1 MKIIFIL
8 LSLLLF
14 LFMIHYSVTEYFTTD
29 DTAFIAK
36 YMKFREI
43 YNNFLITWKQGITT
57 SYGTSLPAGQSIGNP
72 TMEQLNQYIV
82 ELSRK
87 DGTTYPPL
95 TDPLPPAKTF
105 VEIIQTQQL
114 VPRTITPMITALQWM
129 NTNLAKA
136 HADMNDALKG
146 IQGFTDSRWE
156 SFADICQQIQT
167 CKQVQQQ
174 QQIVDVKQWMEPVF
188 DSVDTITP
196 LLNENTR
203 LVAKSKDIQA
213 KAQSGDL
220 LPKVEPRKSPY
231 KLPPGSGKKL
241 SPEQEAE
248 YKQNYS
254 QFFALKQWTDQIN
267 GVLR

>member
-1 MKIIFIL
+1 
-8 LSLLLF
+8 
-14 LFMIHYSVTEYFTTD
+14 
-29 DTAFIAK
+29 
-36 YMKFREI
+36 
-43 YNNFLITWKQGITT
+43 
-57 SYGTSLPAGQSIGNP
+57 
-72 TMEQLNQYIV
+72 
-82 ELSRK
+82 
-87 DGTTYPPL
+87 
-95 TDPLPPAKTF
+95 
-105 VEIIQTQQL
+105 
-114 VPRTITPMITALQWM
+114 MITALQWM

-146 IQGFTDSRWE
+146 VQGFTDSKWE

-167 CKQVQQQ
+167 CKQVQQE

-188 DSVDTITP
+188 DSIDTITP
-196 LLNENTR
+196 LLDENTR

-241 SPEQEAE
+241 SAEEEAE

-254 QFFALKQWTDQIN
+254 QFFALKQWADQIN